1 MSRLA
6 VIFYVIV
13 VMYVGVIMLLF
24 VSHGIPFFE
33 SAFIAY
39 EDVAS
44 IVFAG
49 YHDARLRL
57 TCGVIAAV
65 LLLNNFIFWKAI
77 SVNQAREKIIT
88 RDNPVGRVSV
98 SIAAL
103 EDLIR
108 RSVAN
113 VREVRDARCVI
124 RTGKRDGK
132 ELLSVTSQ
140 LILNTDV
147 NIPELSCR
155 LQEMIKRKIQSTIGI
170 EEMVDV
176 RVDVTKIVPVASKE
190 KQQKNSQPSDD
201 NLSDSQPQQIP
212 FQGYRA

>member
-6 VIFYVIV
+6 VLFYVVIV
-13 VMYVGVIMLLF
+13 MFLGVIMLLF
-24 VSHGIPFFE
+24 VLHGIPSLG

-44 IVFAG
+44 IVFAS
-49 YHDARLRL
+49 YYDQQLRL
-57 TCGVIAAV
+57 TFGVIAVV

-77 SVNQAREKIIT
+77 SVNQEREKTIT

-103 EDLIR
+103 EDLVR

-113 VREVRDARCVI
+113 VREVRDVRCVI
-124 RTGKRDGK
+124 RTGKKEGK
-132 ELLSVTSQ
+132 DLLSVTSQ

-147 NIPELSCR
+147 NIPELSSR
-155 LQEMIKRKIQSTIGI
+155 IQEMIKRKIQSTIGI
-170 EEMVDV
+170 EETVDV
-176 RVDVTKIVPVASKE
+176 RVDVIKIIPTPNKE
-190 KQQKNSQPSDD
+190 KRQKDFQSSDD
-201 NLSDSQPQQIP
+201 NSSDAQPQIP